1 MRNVGTVVRGIRT
14 PIIKEGDDLASI
26 VVDSLLKASKSEGFE
41 FEDRDVVAVTEAVV
55 GISEGNFATL
65 DQIAKDIKNKLHNS
79 EHIGLVFPILS
90 RNRFAVLLSAMA
102 RSTKKITLLSSYPSD
117 EVGNDILYKED
128 LVKYGINPSSDL
140 ITEEEYKEKFIHFKH
155 MFTGVNMYEVYKD
168 LVEKENCEFEMVFS
182 NKPEDILNYT
192 KDVIVCDIHT
202 RFDTKEKI
210 LKSDKNANVLMMSD
224 ILNESVD
231 GSGYSPYGL
240 LGSNRSTEEKVKLF
254 PRTGD
259 VLVNKIQEMMKKET
273 GKTIEVMVY
282 GDGAFKDPVG
292 KIWELADP
300 VVSPAY
306 TKGLEGSP
314 NEIKLKYFSENKF
327 KDLHGEEL
335 KEAMINEIKA
345 KDKELKGTM
354 ATQGTTPRRY
364 TDLLGSLCDLTS
376 GSGDKGTPVVLIQR
390 YFTNYSNE

>member
-1 MRNVGTVVRGIRT
+1 MRDVGTVVRGIRT
-14 PIIKEGDDLASI
+14 PIIKEGDDLANI
-26 VVDSLLKASKSEGFE
+26 VVESVLKASKSEHFE
-41 FEDRDVVAVTEAVV
+41 IEDRDVIAITEAVV

-65 DQIAKDIKNKLHNS
+65 DQIAQDIRNKMHS
-79 EHIGLVFPILS
+79 DHIGIVFPILS

-128 LVKYGINPSSDL
+128 LIKNGVNPSSDV
-140 ITEEEYKEKFIHFKH
+140 ISEEEYKKHYAHFKH

-168 LVEKENCEFEMVFS
+168 LVEKEGCKFEMVFS
-182 NKPEDILNYT
+182 NRPETILDYT
-192 KDVIVCDIHT
+192 KTVINCDIHT
-202 RFDTKEKI
+202 RKETKERL
-210 LKSDKNANVLMMSD
+210 LKAGADKVLMMSE
-224 ILNESVD
+224 ILNQSVN
-231 GSGYSPYGL
+231 GSGFSPYGL
-240 LGSNRSTEEKVKLF
+240 LGSNRSTEERVKLF
-254 PRTGD
+254 PRTGAA
-259 VLVNKIQEMMKKET
+259 LVNKVQAIMKERT
-273 GKTIEVMVY
+273 GKTVEVMVY

-306 TKGLEGSP
+306 TAGLEGSP

-335 KEAMINEIKA
+335 QKAMREEIRS

-390 YFTNYSNE
+390 YFTNYSND